1 VRRNEIAGRRGHQR
15 WQAGQ
20 RARPRPSWDRTTTPP
35 RAMGHPD
42 CVAAWGPA
50 RALGAL
56 GPWLRALGR
65 RLGSAPGLSE
75 GVITAA
81 RAAEHPGVF
90 VPRPCAAPLRM
101 SL

>member
-1 VRRNEIAGRRGHQR
+1 MAGWAEGEAEAKLGSDDDAPARDGSPRLRGR
-15 WQAGQ
+15 LG
-20 RARPRPSWDRTTTPP
+20 S
-35 RAMGHPD
+35 
-42 CVAAWGPA
+42 A

>member
-1 VRRNEIAGRRGHQR
+1 
-15 WQAGQ
+15 
-20 RARPRPSWDRTTTPP
+20 
-35 RAMGHPD
+35 MGHPD